1 MPKKLISVLVSLLL
15 LLAPVTACG
24 TTPTENI
31 KIGAVMDL
39 SGALAG
45 IGGQL
50 RDSIVLAVKQV
61 NDAGGINGAQVE
73 LIVEDGKTDPTAGF
87 EAVKK
92 LVEVNGI
99 NVIIGPM
106 ISGASLASGPYALQN
121 EVLLFSPSAT
131 SPDIADQ
138 DWRQFFLRTAPTDI
152 LQGKAIAQLV
162 MEGGYQKVAI
172 LVMDN
177 QYGVGVAH
185 AVAEELSEKAEVV
198 SRSAVSLMGKHLIVA
213 NLKYDPSKLDY
224 RTELQVIK
232 DNNPDAVIHVGYH
245 DDAQIVYKQAL
256 QLGLDDIQWVTAEG
270 TYAEAVLEVTEAA
283 QFMAAAV
290 IGTRLSA
297 PEGLAAF
304 EEYATAYEV
313 EFGKPPGV
321 YCDTVYDATK
331 MVLKAI
337 EGVGADDT
345 AKIAAK
351 VLKIADNYPGTS
363 GSITLS
369 ANGDRVS
376 GDFEVWKVIKD
387 GDTYRFERVKVIS
400 L

>member
-1 MPKKLISVLVSLLL
+1 MPKKLFLLL
-15 LLAPVTACG
+15 LSLLILLVPATSCASSP
-24 TTPTENI
+24 PENI
-31 KIGAVMDL
+31 KVGAVMDL

-50 RDSIVLAVKQV
+50 RDSIVLAVKEV

-92 LVEVNGI
+92 LAEVNGI

-121 EVLLFSPSAT
+121 QVLLFSPSAT

-138 DWRQFFLRTAPTDI
+138 DWRQFFLRTAPTDL
-152 LQGKAIAQLV
+152 LQGKAMAQLIL
-162 MEGGYQKVAI
+162 EGDYEKVAI

-177 QYGVGVAH
+177 QYGVGVAD
-185 AVAEELSEKAEVV
+185 AVANEFGNDVE
-198 SRSAVSLMGKHLIVA
+198 IVA
-213 NLKYDPSKLDY
+213 TLKYDPSKLDY
-224 RTELQVIK
+224 RTELQVLK

-256 QLGLDDIQWVTAEG
+256 QLGLDNIQWVTAEG

-283 QFMAAAV
+283 QFMEAAV

-304 EEYATAYEV
+304 EEFAAAYEA
-313 EFGKPPGV
+313 EYGAPPGV
-321 YCDTVYDATK
+321 YCDTVYDATSI
-331 MVLKAI
+331 VLKAI
-337 EGVGADDT
+337 ENVGIEDT
-345 AKIAAK
+345 AKIAAEARR
-351 VLKIADNYPGTS
+351 IADNYPGTS

-369 ANGDRVS
+369 TDGDRVS
-376 GDFEVWKVIKD
+376 GDFEVWKVVKD
-387 GDTYRFERVKVIS
+387 GDTYKFERVKVIS

>member
-1 MPKKLISVLVSLLL
+1 MMSKKLALVFVSLLL
-15 LLAPVTACG
+15 VLVAATACG
-24 TTPTENI
+24 TAPSESI

-50 RDSIVLAVKQV
+50 RDSIALAVKQA
-61 NDAGGINGAQVE
+61 NDAGGINGARVE

-92 LVEVNGI
+92 LVEVNGV

-121 EVLLFSPSAT
+121 KVLLFSPSAT

-138 DWRQFFLRTAPTDI
+138 DWRQFFLRTAPTDL
-152 LQGKAIAQLV
+152 LQGKAMAQLII
-162 MEGGYQKVAI
+162 EGNYQKVAI

-177 QYGVGVAH
+177 QYGVGVAK
-185 AVAEELSEKAEVV
+185 AVTEELGGKAE
-198 SRSAVSLMGKHLIVA
+198 IVA
-213 NLKYDPSKLDY
+213 TLKYDPSKLDY

-232 DNNPDAVIHVGYH
+232 DNKPDAVIHVGYH

-256 QLGLDDIQWVTAEG
+256 QLGLDNIQWVTAEG

-283 QFMAAAV
+283 RFMASAV

-304 EEYATAYEV
+304 EEFAAAYET
-313 EFGKPPGV
+313 EFGTPPGV
-321 YCDTVYDATK
+321 YCDTVYDATR
-331 MVLKAI
+331 MVLEAI
-337 EGVGADDT
+337 ERVGPDDA
-345 AKIAAK
+345 AKIAAE
-351 VLKIADNYPGTS
+351 VRRIANNYPGTS

-376 GDFEVWKVIKD
+376 GDFEVWKVVKD
-387 GDTYRFERVKVIS
+387 GDTFKFARVKVIS

>member
-1 MPKKLISVLVSLLL
+1 MKKKLTLGFAALLL
-15 LLAPVTACG
+15 LLVPATACAPSAPE
-24 TTPTENI
+24 TI
-31 KIGAVMDL
+31 RIGAVMDL

-45 IGGQL
+45 IGGL
-50 RDSIVLAVKQV
+50 LGDSIALAVKQV
-61 NDAGGINGAQVE
+61 NEAGGINGAQVE
-73 LIVEDGKTDPTAGF
+73 LIVEDGKTDPTGGF

-106 ISGASLASGPYALQN
+106 ISGASLASGPYALAN
-121 EVLLFSPSAT
+121 RVLLFSPSAT

-138 DWRQFFLRTAPTDI
+138 DWRQFFLRTAPTDL
-152 LQGKAIAQLV
+152 LQGEAMAQLIV
-162 MEGGYQKVAI
+162 EGGYQKVAI

-177 QYGVGVAH
+177 QYGVGVAD
-185 AVAEELSEKAEVV
+185 AVANNLAGKAEII
-198 SRSAVSLMGKHLIVA
+198 AT
-213 NLKYDPSKLDY
+213 LKYDPAKLDY

-232 DNNPDAVIHVGYH
+232 DRNPDAVIHVGYH

-256 QLGLDDIQWVTAEG
+256 QLGLDNIQWVTAEG
-270 TYAEAVLEVTEAA
+270 TYAEATLEVAEAA
-283 QFMAAAV
+283 QFMASAV
-290 IGTRLSA
+290 IGTRLTA

-304 EEYATAYEV
+304 EEFAAAFEA
-313 EFGKPPGV
+313 EFGAPPGV
-321 YCDTVYDATK
+321 YCDTVYDATM

-337 EGVGADDT
+337 ERVGADD
-345 AKIAAK
+345 AGKIAAE

-376 GDFEVWKVIKD
+376 GDFEVWKVVKD
-387 GDTYRFERVKVIS
+387 GDTYTYERVKVIS

>member
-1 MPKKLISVLVSLLL
+1 MPKKLILVLVSLILL
-15 LLAPVTACG
+15 LVPATACA
-24 TTPTENI
+24 TTPRENI

-61 NDAGGINGAQVE
+61 NDAGGIDGAQVE

-138 DWRQFFLRTAPTDI
+138 DWRQFFLRTAPTDL
-152 LQGKAIAQLV
+152 LQGKAIAQLIL
-162 MEGGYQKVAI
+162 EGNYQKVAI

-177 QYGVGVAH
+177 QYGVGVAD
-185 AVAEELSEKAEVV
+185 AVTKELGDKAE
-198 SRSAVSLMGKHLIVA
+198 IVA
-213 NLKYDPSKLDY
+213 TLKYDPSKLDY
-224 RTELQVIK
+224 RTELQVLK

-256 QLGLDDIQWVTAEG
+256 QLGLDNIQWVTAEG
-270 TYAEAVLEVTEAA
+270 TYAEATLEAAEAA
-283 QFMAAAV
+283 QFMALAV
-290 IGTRLSA
+290 IGTRLTA

-304 EEYATAYEV
+304 AEFAEAYEM
-313 EFGKPPGV
+313 EFGIPPGV
-321 YCDTVYDATK
+321 YCDTVYDATM

-337 EGVGADDT
+337 DKVGIDDT
-345 AKIAAK
+345 AKIAAQ
-351 VLKIADNYPGTS
+351 VRKIADNYPGAS

-369 ANGDRVS
+369 VDGDRVS
-376 GDFEVWKVIKD
+376 GDFEVWKVVKD
-387 GDTYRFERVKVIS
+387 GDTYKYERVKVIS

>member
-1 MPKKLISVLVSLLL
+1 MTRKLILVLVSLILL
-15 LLAPVTACG
+15 LIPATAC
-24 TTPTENI
+24 TTAPRENI

-45 IGGQL
+45 IGSQL

-61 NDAGGINGAQVE
+61 NDTGGIDGAQVE

-92 LVEVNGI
+92 LVDVNGI

-106 ISGASLASGPYALQN
+106 ISGASLASGPYAL
-121 EVLLFSPSAT
+121 ERKALLFSPSAT

-138 DWRQFFLRTAPTDI
+138 DWRQFFLRTAPTDL
-152 LQGKAIAQLV
+152 LQGKAIAQLI
-162 MEGGYQKVAI
+162 MEGNYQKVAI

-177 QYGVGVAH
+177 QYGVGVAD
-185 AVAEELSEKAEVV
+185 AVVEELGEEAE
-198 SRSAVSLMGKHLIVA
+198 IVA
-213 NLKYDPSKLDY
+213 TLKYDPSKLDY

-232 DNNPDAVIHVGYH
+232 DSNPSAVIHVGYH

-256 QLGLDDIQWVTAEG
+256 QLGLDNIQWVTAEG
-270 TYAEAVLEVTEAA
+270 TYAEAVLEVTETA
-283 QFMAAAV
+283 QFMASAV

-304 EEYATAYEV
+304 EEFAAAYEA
-313 EFGKPPGV
+313 EFGIPPGV
-321 YCDTVYDATK
+321 YCDTVYDAT
-331 MVLKAI
+331 MMALKAI
-337 EGVGADDT
+337 DKVGIEDA
-345 AKIAAK
+345 AMIAAEVRKIAN
-351 VLKIADNYPGTS
+351 NYPGTS

-369 ANGDRVS
+369 ADGDRVS
-376 GDFEVWKVIKD
+376 GDFEVWKVVKD
-387 GDTYRFERVKVIS
+387 GDTYKFERVKVIS

>member
-1 MPKKLISVLVSLLL
+1 MIRKLGLVLFALLL
-15 LLAPVTACG
+15 LLIPATACAPSAPE
-24 TTPTENI
+24 TI
-31 KIGAVMDL
+31 RIGAVMDL

-50 RDSIVLAVKQV
+50 GDSIALAVKQV
-61 NDAGGINGAQVE
+61 NEAGGINGAQVE
-73 LIVEDGKTDPTAGF
+73 LIVEDGKTDPTGGF

-106 ISGASLASGPYALQN
+106 ISGASLAAGPYALENQ
-121 EVLLFSPSAT
+121 VLLFSPSAT

-138 DWRQFFLRTAPTDI
+138 DWRQFFLRTAPTDL
-152 LQGKAIAQLV
+152 LQGEAIAQIIV
-162 MEGGYQKVAI
+162 EGGYKNVAI

-177 QYGVGVAH
+177 QYGVGVAD
-185 AVAEELSEKAEVV
+185 AITNNLAGKAE
-198 SRSAVSLMGKHLIVA
+198 IVA
-213 NLKYDPSKLDY
+213 TLKYDPAKLDY

-232 DNNPDAVIHVGYH
+232 DRNPDAVIHVGYH

-256 QLGLDDIQWVTAEG
+256 QLGLDNIQWVTAEG
-270 TYAEAVLEVTEAA
+270 TYAEATLEVAEAA
-283 QFMAAAV
+283 QFMTLAV
-290 IGTRLSA
+290 IGTRLTA

-304 EEYATAYEV
+304 DEFAAAYEV
-313 EFGKPPGV
+313 EFGIPPGV
-321 YCDTVYDATK
+321 YCDTVYDATM

-337 EGVGADDT
+337 DKVGADDA
-345 AKIAAK
+345 AKIAAE
-351 VLKIADNYPGTS
+351 VLKIADNYSGTS

-369 ANGDRVS
+369 DNGDRVS

-387 GDTYRFERVKVIS
+387 GDTYKYERVKVIS

>member
-1 MPKKLISVLVSLLL
+1 MPQKLILVLVSFLLL
-15 LLAPVTACG
+15 LVPAASCT
-24 TTPTENI
+24 TTPPENI

-61 NDAGGINGAQVE
+61 NDAGGYNGAQIE
-73 LIVEDGKTDPTAGF
+73 LIVEDGKTDPTAGL

-121 EVLLFSPSAT
+121 QVLLFSPSAT

-138 DWRQFFLRTAPTDI
+138 DWRQYFLRTAPTDL
-152 LQGKAIAQLV
+152 LQGKAMAQLII
-162 MEGGYQKVAI
+162 EGDYQKVAI

-177 QYGVGVAH
+177 QYGVGVAD
-185 AVAEELSEKAEVV
+185 AVSEELGGEAE
-198 SRSAVSLMGKHLIVA
+198 IVA
-213 NLKYDPSKLDY
+213 TLKYDPSKLDY

-256 QLGLDDIQWVTAEG
+256 QLGLDNIQWVTAEG
-270 TYAEAVLEVTEAA
+270 TYAEAVLEVTETA

-304 EEYATAYEV
+304 EEFTDAYET
-313 EFGKPPGV
+313 EFGIPPGV
-321 YCDTVYDATK
+321 YCDTVYDATM

-337 EGVGADDT
+337 EAVGIDNT
-345 AKIAAK
+345 AMIAAE
-351 VLKIADNYPGTS
+351 VRKIADNYPGAS

-376 GDFEVWKVIKD
+376 GDFEVWKVVKD
-387 GDTYRFERVKVIS
+387 GDTYKFERVKVIS